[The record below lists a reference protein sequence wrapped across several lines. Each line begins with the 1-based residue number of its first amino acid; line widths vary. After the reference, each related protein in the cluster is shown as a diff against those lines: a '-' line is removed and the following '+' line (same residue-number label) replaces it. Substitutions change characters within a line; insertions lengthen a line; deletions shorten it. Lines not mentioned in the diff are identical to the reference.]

1 MGTNLATVIGF
12 EITRTLKSKGFW
24 IAGLIV
30 PILFA
35 GIIFISQASAR
46 SADTGA
52 TGTSVTFQYV
62 DASGLVDPQVAA
74 ALGGTAI
81 TDAGQGLKDVQEGR
95 VDAFINVP
103 ADPVTQPVS
112 VAGADRGLLNN
123 DVYTSLAT
131 SLLQQSAATGVG
143 NQTVVALVAG
153 DFTTDVT
160 TYKGS
165 AVANS
170 MGEFLPPLIF
180 LAAFYLVLLI
190 QSNRMLGSSLEEK
203 ENRVTEMI
211 LTTIKAS
218 SLLAGKV
225 FSLIVT
231 GIIQMLLTIVPSVV
245 VVLVLRHQGKLGGFD
260 LSGLVFDPQ
269 RMVLGTL
276 LLISGFLLFTAGLVA
291 IGAAMP
297 SAKDAQS
304 MFTIVMLVLVCPL
317 FIITLIMTNPSA
329 PLVQAFTYIPVTAP
343 MTAMLRNA
351 LGSLSW
357 LQGLA
362 VTVIVLVSAW
372 LVFQAA
378 VRVYQYGS
386 VEYSR
391 KVSFKAAL
399 QRM

>member
-1 MGTNLATVIGF
+1 MRTNLATVIGF

-35 GIIFISQASAR
+35 GIIFISQASAQ
-46 SADTGA
+46 SADTGT
-52 TGTSVTFQYV
+52 TGASVTFEYA
-62 DASGLVDPQVAA
+62 DASGLVDPQVAT
-74 ALGGTAI
+74 ALGGTVI
-81 TDAGQGLKDVQEGR
+81 TDAGQGLEDVQEGR
-95 VDAFINVP
+95 VDAFIDVP

-123 DVYTSLAT
+123 DVYTSLAMG
-131 SLLQQSAATGVG
+131 LLQRSAATGVG
-143 NQTVVALVAG
+143 NQTLVALAAG
-153 DFTTDVT
+153 DFTTNVT

-165 AVANS
+165 TVANGL
-170 MGEFLPPLIF
+170 GELLPPLIF

-211 LTTIKAS
+211 LTTIRAS

-225 FSLIVT
+225 LSLIVT
-231 GIIQMLLTIVPSVV
+231 GIIQMMLTIVPSVV
-245 VVLVLRHQGKLGGFD
+245 VVLVLRQRGKFGGFD
-260 LSGLVFDPQ
+260 LGGLVFDPQ
-269 RMVLGTL
+269 RMVLGTM

-304 MFTIVMLVLVCPL
+304 MFTIVMLVLICPL

-329 PLVQAFTYIPVTAP
+329 PIVQAFTYIPVTAP

-357 LQGLA
+357 LQGLV
-362 VTVIVLVSAW
+362 VTAIVLVSAW

-391 KVSFKAAL
+391 KVSFKSAL
-399 QRM
+399 QRV

>member
-1 MGTNLATVIGF
+1 
-12 EITRTLKSKGFW
+12 
-24 IAGLIV
+24 
-30 PILFA
+30 
-35 GIIFISQASAR
+35 
-46 SADTGA
+46 
-52 TGTSVTFQYV
+52 
-62 DASGLVDPQVAA
+62 
-74 ALGGTAI
+74 
-81 TDAGQGLKDVQEGR
+81 
-95 VDAFINVP
+95 VP